1 MANEAVQK
9 GEVLLIGV
17 NGNTYTGTIM
27 EDVTLSSGGE
37 AEENKGDNG
46 ETVNVTIT
54 NLKDE
59 ISFTATIKGTSFTKP
74 AFGDIVTINTVKYRT
89 TKADVKYSKVP
100 KAAQFSFSGIKEASM
115 TYT

>member
-9 GEVLLIGV
+9 GTTLLIGT
-17 NGNTYTGTIM
+17 GGFTYTGTCM
-27 EDVTLSSGGE
+27 EDVTVSSGGD
-37 AEENKGDNG
+37 AEENKGTEG

-59 ISFTATIKGTSFTKP
+59 ISFTATVEGTSITKP
-74 AFGDIVTINTVKYRT
+74 AFGSTVTVNGVAYRT
-89 TKADVKYSKVP
+89 TKADVKYSKKP

-115 TYT
+115 SYS